1 MKKVILYIA
10 SSLDG
15 MIATRQGGVDWLNTS
30 NELFDENPNIF
41 GYVDF
46 YKSIG
51 TTIMGHNTYEE
62 ILSFNIPFPYPDKI
76 NYVFTR
82 SERENDDNPV
92 EFITENPAKFVS
104 ELKNDSFGG
113 DIWLIGG
120 SQINKY
126 LLNANLIDEIILSI
140 HPVVIGSG
148 IPLFAEGTL
157 KKDFE
162 IIETVN
168 FENIFIQIHFRRKK
182 CI

>member
-15 MIATRQGGVDWLNTS
+15 MIATRQGGVDWLNAS
-30 NELFDENPNIF
+30 NEVLEEDPNAF
-41 GYVDF
+41 GYIDF

-51 TTIMGHNTYEE
+51 ITLMGHNTYEE
-62 ILSFNIPFPYPDKI
+62 ILNFNIPFPYPDKI

-82 SERENDDNPV
+82 KERDDDTNPV
-92 EFITENPAKFVS
+92 EFITEDPVNFVN
-104 ELKNDSFGG
+104 ELKKEEFGG

-157 KKDFE
+157 KRDFE
-162 IIETVN
+162 IIETIS
-168 FENIFIQIHFRRKK
+168 FENTFIQIHFKRKK
-182 CI
+182 CK

>member
-30 NELFDENPNIF
+30 NELLEENPNAF

-51 TTIMGHNTYEE
+51 ITLMGHNTYEE
-62 ILSFNIPFPYPDKI
+62 ILSFGIPFPYSDKI

-82 SERENDDNPV
+82 TERANDENPV
-92 EFITENPAKFVS
+92 EFITEDPVKFVS
-104 ELKNDSFGG
+104 ELKKETFGG

-120 SQINKY
+120 SQINKS
-126 LLNANLIDEIILSI
+126 LLNGNLIDEIILSI

-148 IPLFAEGTL
+148 IPLFAEGTW

-162 IIETVN
+162 IIETVA
-168 FENIFIQIHFRRKK
+168 FENIFVQIHFRRKK
-182 CI
+182 CK